1 MPSFKVFISSV
12 QNEFTVEREAL
23 FQYFK
28 TNALLIKFFEPVLFE
43 KLPAV
48 SQAPNKV
55 YLGEVGESQIYLG
68 IIGRDY
74 GFEDS
79 NGISPT
85 EHEYNRAKDLAIQ
98 RWIFIKDG
106 TSTERH
112 PKEEVFLH
120 KVSQEVS
127 WKRFSNTEDLK
138 QEVFRSCIE
147 FLEDKGLI
155 SDKSFDLSP
164 NTNASVADI
173 DTEKI
178 EAFVRAARSKRG
190 FPLKEGA
197 LPEQVLA
204 HLHMWNGQQLTNSA
218 LLVFGKKPQQFFPT
232 AIIKCAH
239 FHGTQV
245 AKPIPDHKVF
255 QGDVFEQVDQAVDFV
270 LSKINVSVGTRDKSV
285 QAPIEYEIPRAAVAE
300 AIVNSVA
307 HRDYHSNGSVQVML
321 FTDRLEITNPGRL
334 SPELTLAQLRIE
346 HPSYPTNPQLA
357 ECMYQAGYIERFGTG
372 TLEII
377 RLSEEAHLNDPNFT
391 VDGGFKVV
399 LWRPAAKTDQ
409 VPDKYRTSTDQVT
422 DHDTDEKPGKY
433 RASTGQVPGRYRAS
447 REIDRIVIVL
457 EGEMKRSQLQ
467 DRLELRHRDSFV
479 ENYLQPAL
487 DQGLI
492 EMTIPDKPTS
502 SRQRYRLTSAG
513 QILKESLE
521 NK

>member
-1 MPSFKVFISSV
+1 
-12 QNEFTVEREAL
+12 
-23 FQYFK
+23 
-28 TNALLIKFFEPVLFE
+28 
-43 KLPAV
+43 
-48 SQAPNKV
+48 
-55 YLGEVGESQIYLG
+55 
-68 IIGRDY
+68 
-74 GFEDS
+74 
-79 NGISPT
+79 
-85 EHEYNRAKDLAIQ
+85 
-98 RWIFIKDG
+98 
-106 TSTERH
+106 
-112 PKEEVFLH
+112 
-120 KVSQEVS
+120 
-127 WKRFSNTEDLK
+127 
-138 QEVFRSCIE
+138 
-147 FLEDKGLI
+147 
-155 SDKSFDLSP
+155 
-164 NTNASVADI
+164 
-173 DTEKI
+173 
-178 EAFVRAARSKRG
+178 
-190 FPLKEGA
+190 
-197 LPEQVLA
+197 
-204 HLHMWNGQQLTNSA
+204 
-218 LLVFGKKPQQFFPT
+218 
-232 AIIKCAH
+232 
-239 FHGTQV
+239 
-245 AKPIPDHKVF
+245 
-255 QGDVFEQVDQAVDFV
+255 
-270 LSKINVSVGTRDKSV
+270 
-285 QAPIEYEIPRAAVAE
+285 
-300 AIVNSVA
+300 
-307 HRDYHSNGSVQVML
+307 ML

-409 VPDKYRTSTDQVT
+409 VPNKYRTSTDQVT
-422 DHDTDEKPGKY
+422 DHDTEEKLDKY

-502 SRQRYRLTSAG
+502 SRQRYRLTPAG